1 MSLRPTANGR
11 EFGGEG
17 QSAEKSGRHFQ
28 NPMERDALSSES
40 MKILYGIPSEG
51 MGHATRSKV
60 IVEHLLAAGHDV
72 RIATSDRAFT
82 LLDGIFPGRCFRIEG
97 LHLKYDRGSV
107 DKSATFAHL
116 MTNAPEALTFNVQ
129 QYFRLWREE
138 LPDVVISDFESFTYY
153 FARLRRV
160 PLLSIDN
167 MQVINR
173 CELGFEIPD
182 EEQESYQLS
191 RAIIKAKVPF
201 CQRYLVTSFFDA
213 SVRKP
218 NTVVVPPIL
227 RDVVLAAKAARYPTG
242 DHILV
247 YQTASAQG
255 DLISGLQ
262 QVERQRFRVYGL
274 NREETLGNVELR
286 KFSEEGF
293 IRDLATCKAV
303 VTNGGFSLISEAVY
317 LQRPVCSFPL
327 GNQFEQFVNGA
338 QIERLGYGRRFTT
351 FSPDA
356 IKAFL
361 YDLDRYATNLSTY
374 QQNGNRLTLSI
385 VDEFLID
392 VTRGNLPE
400 GEDLDAS

>member
-1 MSLRPTANGR
+1 
-11 EFGGEG
+11 
-17 QSAEKSGRHFQ
+17 
-28 NPMERDALSSES
+28 

-60 IVEHLLAAGHDV
+60 IIEHLLGAGHDV
-72 RIATSDRAFT
+72 RIATSDRAFA
-82 LLDGIFPGRCFRIEG
+82 LLDAAFPGRCFRIEG
-97 LHLKYDRGSV
+97 LHLKYEGGSV

-116 MTNAPEALTFNVQ
+116 MANAPEAFSFNVQ

-153 FARLRRV
+153 FARLRRI

-173 CELGFEIPD
+173 CELEFDIPD
-182 EEQESYQLS
+182 EEQESYQLAK
-191 RAIIKAKVPF
+191 AIIKAKVPF
-201 CQRYLVTSFFDA
+201 CQRYLITSFFDA
-213 SVRKP
+213 PTRKP

-227 RDVVLAAKAARYPTG
+227 RDVVLQAKAAAHPTS

-247 YQTASAQG
+247 YQTASAQD

-262 QVERQRFRVYGL
+262 GVERQKFLVYGL
-274 NREETLGNVELR
+274 NRDEVLGNVSLK

-317 LQRPVCSFPL
+317 LQRPICSFPL

-338 QIERLGYGRRFTT
+338 QIERLGYGRRFTR

-361 YDLDRYATNLSTY
+361 YDLDRFTANLASY

-392 VTRGNLPE
+392 VTRGALPE
-400 GEDLDAS
+400 GDDADAA